1 MKLNFSSTNNWSVT
15 RQWMEA
21 IEKKGDTLSAVYK
34 HALVAAGSRLKQPDE
49 GSDLDNDRANIESEL
64 DEQEDSEHEE
74 HA

>member
-1 MKLNFSSTNNWSVT
+1 
-15 RQWMEA
+15 MEA

-34 HALVAAGSRLKQPDE
+34 RALVAAGSGLKQPDE